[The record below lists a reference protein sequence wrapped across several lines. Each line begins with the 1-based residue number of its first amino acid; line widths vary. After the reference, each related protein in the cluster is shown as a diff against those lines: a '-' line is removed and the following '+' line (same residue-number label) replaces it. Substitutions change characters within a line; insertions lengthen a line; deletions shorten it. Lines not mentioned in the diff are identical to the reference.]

1 METRSK
7 VVMASVYIGFFIL
20 SALVAFLLFTYL
32 PGSEASAEG
41 DMGGLN
47 FKTGGAFA
55 GFIISFWLLHLAVRS
70 WYKHNPKLTG
80 NVLDED
86 GAGLE
91 GAMVSVSD
99 VPGEEFTNRTGYF
112 SKEVFGSKP
121 EWVVRASKKDYLA
134 ATVTVKANAMQG
146 VTLKLKK
153 KPS

>member
-91 GAMVSVSD
+91 GAMVSVND
-99 VPGEEFTNRTGYF
+99 VSGEEFTNRTGYF

-146 VTLKLKK
+146 ITLKLKK